1 MTQLIINVG
10 ASANDG
16 LGDPLRTSFTYC
28 NSNFSEL
35 YSRVQTT
42 PPTTLIG
49 VPGDQAGM
57 YAYDSTYFYYCF
69 ANFDGV
75 TAVWNKALTISE
87 PGNYGNAN
95 VASYLNGS
103 AGNIIPAN
111 NGVQNLGNVARP
123 FKDVFLSNSTI
134 TLNSIP
140 VTVVGSKLLVNGSNV
155 VIESSVDNSIS
166 VTGNISG
173 NYFIGNGSQLTGI
186 NANYSNANVADYL
199 PTYSGNISA
208 LAISTTGN
216 VSVAAN
222 LQVGSGANMAF
233 SMSGPDCRIISR
245 TSGGNINLFTNV
257 AGTVTQQVRILG
269 NGSGLL
275 SLSNVAA
282 DNYLIGNIINA
293 NTVSITGTVTGGNL
307 ATAGLITATG
317 TVTGG
322 NLATAGT
329 ISATGNAVIGNVLTG
344 GLITATGNI
353 IAGNLAT
360 AGLITATGNITGGNI
375 LTAGRISAT
384 GPVSVGVYTAANLN
398 LITGTVGSLAAVS
411 DSTTVGG
418 RLAFWDTTNSRW
430 SYVSDNTAV

>member
-35 YSRVQTT
+35 FSRVQTT

-75 TAVWNKALTISE
+75 NAVWNKALTISE

-111 NGVQNLGNVARP
+111 NGAQNLGNASNG
-123 FKDVFLSNSTI
+123 FKDVFLN
-134 TLNSIP
+134 NSIISFNSVP
-140 VTVVGSKLLVNGSNV
+140 VTVSGSTLFVNGDSV
-155 VIESSVDNSIS
+155 VVASSVDDSIT
-166 VTGNISG
+166 VTGNITG

-208 LAISTTGN
+208 QAITTTGN

-222 LQVGSGANMAF
+222 LQVGTGANMAF

-293 NTVSITGTVTGGNL
+293 NIVSATGNIQSGNVS
-307 ATAGLITATG
+307 TAGL
-317 TVTGG
+317 
-322 NLATAGT
+322 
-329 ISATGNAVIGNVLTG
+329 ISATGNIQSGNVS
-344 GLITATGNI
+344 
-353 IAGNLAT
+353 T
-360 AGLITATGNITGGNI
+360 AGLISATGNVIAGNVSTAGLISATGNITGNNI
-375 LTAGRISAT
+375 ITNGLFLAS
-384 GPVSVGVYTAANLN
+384 VYTAANLN

-411 DSTTVGG
+411 NSPTVGG